1 MRKWPYLAHFS
12 LKWKNKTTL
21 FCQTFKVEE
30 KKVVSFFKFE
40 LNQARYGHL
49 LVFNIFALM
58 SPFVKFEPP
67 CGTPK
72 SASIWLKLFLVY
84 ILMYWNGINNLLSTF
99 EKLFE
104 IWSTL
109 PSDPLERHG
118 QTSGGKHFK
127 QTQIELTRKILQGD
141 TRAQSKQT
149 SEGFPSLKRYWQ
161 KNRFGIDWAH

>member
-1 MRKWPYLAHFS
+1 MRNLKTRKCPYIAHFG

-30 KKVVSFFKFE
+30 KKVVSFFNFE
-40 LNQARYGHL
+40 LNQARYGHF

-72 SASIWLKLFLVY
+72 SASIWLKFFLVY

-109 PSDPLERHG
+109 AEHG
-118 QTSGGKHFK
+118 QTYPHLEVKVSFS
-127 QTQIELTRKILQGD
+127 QI
-141 TRAQSKQT
+141 
-149 SEGFPSLKRYWQ
+149 
-161 KNRFGIDWAH
+161 

>member
-1 MRKWPYLAHFS
+1 MRNLKTRKCPYIAHFG

-30 KKVVSFFKFE
+30 KKVVLFFNFE
-40 LNQARYGHL
+40 LNQARYGHF
-49 LVFNIFALM
+49 LVFDIFALM

-72 SASIWLKLFLVY
+72 SVPIWLKIFLVY

-99 EKLFE
+99 ETLFE

-109 PSDPLERHG
+109 TTH
-118 QTSGGKHFK
+118 TTHTTTTTTT
-127 QTQIELTRKILQGD
+127 QTQNYMIE
-141 TRAQSKQT
+141 
-149 SEGFPSLKRYWQ
+149 Q
-161 KNRFGIDWAH
+161 K

>member
-1 MRKWPYLAHFS
+1 MRKCPYIAHFG

-30 KKVVSFFKFE
+30 KKVVLFFNFE
-40 LNQARYGHL
+40 LNQARYGHF
-49 LVFNIFALM
+49 LVFDIFALM

-72 SASIWLKLFLVY
+72 SVPIWLKIFLVY

-104 IWSTL
+104 IWSNLAIGMKFTAYL
-109 PSDPLERHG
+109 AAVIMKLWDEAWQDLMSREGIKSLVY
-118 QTSGGKHFK
+118 
-127 QTQIELTRKILQGD
+127 TRGM
-141 TRAQSKQT
+141 
-149 SEGFPSLKRYWQ
+149 
-161 KNRFGIDWAH
+161 

>member
-1 MRKWPYLAHFS
+1 MRNLKTRKCPYIAHFG

-30 KKVVSFFKFE
+30 KKVVSFFNFE
-40 LNQARYGHL
+40 LNQARYGHF

-72 SASIWLKLFLVY
+72 SASIWLKFFLVY

-109 PSDPLERHG
+109 GNLQLEMQVDG
-118 QTSGGKHFK
+118 SSVKCQEEVPVVSSGDEDDLKTSLSCDQNQF
-127 QTQIELTRKILQGD
+127 QV
-141 TRAQSKQT
+141 
-149 SEGFPSLKRYWQ
+149 
-161 KNRFGIDWAH
+161 

>member
-1 MRKWPYLAHFS
+1 MRKCPYIAHFG

-30 KKVVSFFKFE
+30 KKVVLFFNFE
-40 LNQARYGHL
+40 LNQARYGHF

-72 SASIWLKLFLVY
+72 SASIWLKFFLVY

-109 PSDPLERHG
+109 THPPTQPPNSTITHPWKYDLG
-118 QTSGGKHFK
+118 QINSTSY
-127 QTQIELTRKILQGD
+127 LD
-141 TRAQSKQT
+141 
-149 SEGFPSLKRYWQ
+149 
-161 KNRFGIDWAH
+161 DM

>member
-1 MRKWPYLAHFS
+1 MRKCPYLAHFG

-30 KKVVSFFKFE
+30 KKVVLFFNFE
-40 LNQARYGHL
+40 LNQARYGHF
-49 LVFNIFALM
+49 LVFDIFALM

-72 SASIWLKLFLVY
+72 SVPIWLKIFLVY

-99 EKLFE
+99 ETLFE

-109 PSDPLERHG
+109 RLGTMVAQNAILSNHGCAKCKFAQPSC
-118 QTSGGKHFK
+118 KFI
-127 QTQIELTRKILQGD
+127 QICKVRRWCLLLR
-141 TRAQSKQT
+141 R
-149 SEGFPSLKRYWQ
+149 W
-161 KNRFGIDWAH
+161 

>member
-1 MRKWPYLAHFS
+1 MRKCPYIAHFG

-30 KKVVSFFKFE
+30 KKVVSFFNFE
-40 LNQARYGHL
+40 LNQARYGHF

-72 SASIWLKLFLVY
+72 SASIWLKFFLVY

-109 PSDPLERHG
+109 LTLGPRRNRNIRPDTG
-118 QTSGGKHFK
+118 Y
-127 QTQIELTRKILQGD
+127 IENP
-141 TRAQSKQT
+141 APV
-149 SEGFPSLKRYWQ
+149 EPEPE
-161 KNRFGIDWAH
+161 

>member
-1 MRKWPYLAHFS
+1 MRKRPYLAHFG

-30 KKVVSFFKFE
+30 KKVVLFFNFG
-40 LNQARYGHL
+40 LNEARYGHF
-49 LVFNIFALM
+49 LVFDIFALM

-72 SASIWLKLFLVY
+72 SVPIWLKIFLVY

-99 EKLFE
+99 ETLFE

-109 PSDPLERHG
+109 MSDCRLTYFFIIWSTLPGLDINPCLNRCPR
-118 QTSGGKHFK
+118 QKLTMSGK
-127 QTQIELTRKILQGD
+127 
-141 TRAQSKQT
+141 
-149 SEGFPSLKRYWQ
+149 
-161 KNRFGIDWAH
+161 

>member
-1 MRKWPYLAHFS
+1 MRKCPYIAHFG

-30 KKVVSFFKFE
+30 KKVVLFFNFE
-40 LNQARYGHL
+40 LNQARYGHF
-49 LVFNIFALM
+49 LVFDIFALM

-72 SASIWLKLFLVY
+72 SVPIWLKIFLVY

-99 EKLFE
+99 ETLFE

-109 PSDPLERHG
+109 VMDSQFIGSREP
-118 QTSGGKHFK
+118 
-127 QTQIELTRKILQGD
+127 KIKGWTNMKSRRSLDG
-141 TRAQSKQT
+141 SKIA
-149 SEGFPSLKRYWQ
+149 SES
-161 KNRFGIDWAH
+161 AA

>member
-1 MRKWPYLAHFS
+1 MRNLKTRKCPYIAHFG

-30 KKVVSFFKFE
+30 KKVVSFFNFE
-40 LNQARYGHL
+40 LNQARYGHF

-72 SASIWLKLFLVY
+72 SASIWLKFFLVY

-109 PSDPLERHG
+109 
-118 QTSGGKHFK
+118 TSLVSSYSWRSFCYSSS
-127 QTQIELTRKILQGD
+127 Q
-141 TRAQSKQT
+141 ANW
-149 SEGFPSLKRYWQ
+149 F
-161 KNRFGIDWAH
+161 AHWIKFSISSSWRRTGYQFSWKYLSIQ

>member
-1 MRKWPYLAHFS
+1 MRKCPYIAHFG

-30 KKVVSFFKFE
+30 KKVVSFFNFE
-40 LNQARYGHL
+40 LNQARYGHF

-72 SASIWLKLFLVY
+72 SASIWLKFFLVY

-109 PSDPLERHG
+109 MISICESNL
-118 QTSGGKHFK
+118 
-127 QTQIELTRKILQGD
+127 TQHLLNVWNLIFGY
-141 TRAQSKQT
+141 AFQSICIKPHVCE
-149 SEGFPSLKRYWQ
+149 SFCS
-161 KNRFGIDWAH
+161 

>member
-1 MRKWPYLAHFS
+1 MRKCPYLAHFG

-30 KKVVSFFKFE
+30 KKVVLFFNFE
-40 LNQARYGHL
+40 LNQARYGHF

-72 SASIWLKLFLVY
+72 SASIWLKFFLVY

-109 PSDPLERHG
+109 MGHIGHSIYQRGQGPL
-118 QTSGGKHFK
+118 SAN
-127 QTQIELTRKILQGD
+127 KI
-141 TRAQSKQT
+141 
-149 SEGFPSLKRYWQ
+149 RY
-161 KNRFGIDWAH
+161 NFGTWTIT

>member
-1 MRKWPYLAHFS
+1 MRNFKTRKCPYLAHFG

-30 KKVVSFFKFE
+30 KKVVSFFNFE
-40 LNQARYGHL
+40 LNQARYGHF
-49 LVFNIFALM
+49 LVFDIFALM

-72 SASIWLKLFLVY
+72 SVPIWLKIFLVY

-99 EKLFE
+99 ETLFE

-109 PSDPLERHG
+109 QSHRCKTILCCERRVWGSSEH
-118 QTSGGKHFK
+118 K
-127 QTQIELTRKILQGD
+127 QMLTQPKICLCCWNLVYASIALRSA
-141 TRAQSKQT
+141 T
-149 SEGFPSLKRYWQ
+149 
-161 KNRFGIDWAH
+161 

>member
-1 MRKWPYLAHFS
+1 MRNLKTRKCPYIAHFG

-30 KKVVSFFKFE
+30 KKVVSFFNFE
-40 LNQARYGHL
+40 LNQARYGHF

-72 SASIWLKLFLVY
+72 SASIWLKFFLVY

-109 PSDPLERHG
+109 TWRVIWITGMIHVFQYNTVWEGH
-118 QTSGGKHFK
+118 
-127 QTQIELTRKILQGD
+127 EILNK
-141 TRAQSKQT
+141 AQS
-149 SEGFPSLKRYWQ
+149 LVRVCLL
-161 KNRFGIDWAH
+161 NI

>member
-1 MRKWPYLAHFS
+1 MRNLKTRKCPYIAHFG

-30 KKVVSFFKFE
+30 KKVVLFFNFE
-40 LNQARYGHL
+40 LKQARYGHF

-58 SPFVKFEPP
+58 SPFVKFVPP

-72 SASIWLKLFLVY
+72 SAQIWLKNFLVY
-84 ILMYWNGINNLLSTF
+84 TLMYWNGINNLLSTF

-109 PSDPLERHG
+109 VWNPSGTPP
-118 QTSGGKHFK
+118 KN
-127 QTQIELTRKILQGD
+127 
-141 TRAQSKQT
+141 QSSIFNTIQ
-149 SEGFPSLKRYWQ
+149 Y
-161 KNRFGIDWAH
+161 NRSVV

>member
-1 MRKWPYLAHFS
+1 MRNFKTRKCPYLAHFG

-30 KKVVSFFKFE
+30 KKVVLFFNFE
-40 LNQARYGHL
+40 LNQARYGHF
-49 LVFNIFALM
+49 LVFDLFALM

-72 SASIWLKLFLVY
+72 SVPIWLKIFLVY

-99 EKLFE
+99 ETLFE

-109 PSDPLERHG
+109 TTQFGEIFVHFSCHCLAEINSWWRILFCDPKNF
-118 QTSGGKHFK
+118 TC
-127 QTQIELTRKILQGD
+127 RKMWFLPED
-141 TRAQSKQT
+141 RKVS
-149 SEGFPSLKRYWQ
+149 
-161 KNRFGIDWAH
+161 

>member
-1 MRKWPYLAHFS
+1 MKTRKYPYLAHFG

-30 KKVVSFFKFE
+30 KKVVLFFNFE
-40 LNQARYGHL
+40 LNQARYGHF
-49 LVFNIFALM
+49 LVFDIFALM

-72 SASIWLKLFLVY
+72 SVPIWLKIFLVY

-99 EKLFE
+99 ETLFE

-109 PSDPLERHG
+109 VSYHIVSYL
-118 QTSGGKHFK
+118 
-127 QTQIELTRKILQGD
+127 ILLYRILSFLSYRICAFIIVSCLVSSYLFLPCLVLACLGM
-141 TRAQSKQT
+141 
-149 SEGFPSLKRYWQ
+149 PWM
-161 KNRFGIDWAH
+161 I

>member
-1 MRKWPYLAHFS
+1 MRKCPYIVHFG

-30 KKVVSFFKFE
+30 KKVVSFFNFE
-40 LNQARYGHL
+40 LNQARYGHF
-49 LVFNIFALM
+49 LVFNIFALI

-72 SASIWLKLFLVY
+72 SASIWLKIFLVY

-109 PSDPLERHG
+109 RKSHENSHYG
-118 QTSGGKHFK
+118 CYSKKCATGKDVSC
-127 QTQIELTRKILQGD
+127 G
-141 TRAQSKQT
+141 
-149 SEGFPSLKRYWQ
+149 SLLDCLY
-161 KNRFGIDWAH
+161 

>member
-1 MRKWPYLAHFS
+1 MRNFKTRKCPYLAHFG

-30 KKVVSFFKFE
+30 KKVVLFFNFE
-40 LNQARYGHL
+40 LNQARYGHF
-49 LVFNIFALM
+49 LVFDIFALM

-72 SASIWLKLFLVY
+72 SVPIWLKIFLVY

-99 EKLFE
+99 ETLFE

-109 PSDPLERHG
+109 VCHTPPCQVHMCREDLCSYEVEFVFFVCLLKKNIIL
-118 QTSGGKHFK
+118 SGFL
-127 QTQIELTRKILQGD
+127 LTKSWIVQ
-141 TRAQSKQT
+141 
-149 SEGFPSLKRYWQ
+149 
-161 KNRFGIDWAH
+161 

>member
-1 MRKWPYLAHFS
+1 MRKCPYLAHFG

-30 KKVVSFFKFE
+30 KKVVLFFNFE
-40 LNQARYGHL
+40 LNQARYGHF
-49 LVFNIFALM
+49 LVFNIFALI

-72 SASIWLKLFLVY
+72 SASIWLKFFLVY

-99 EKLFE
+99 ETLFE

-109 PSDPLERHG
+109 L
-118 QTSGGKHFK
+118 
-127 QTQIELTRKILQGD
+127 L
-141 TRAQSKQT
+141 AAA
-149 SEGFPSLKRYWQ
+149 SLSLS
-161 KNRFGIDWAH
+161 FDWAWQNEVELLWLWHHSNLTLSDNRW